1 MRKKILMEKRQPLT
15 FIWRKLI
22 FKYCM
27 IIESG
32 MCFSMR
38 ELTKK
43 EVKQIRKLLKKGV
56 DVPEICTKFNIPP
69 AKWREVVIKND
80 LF

>member
-1 MRKKILMEKRQPLT
+1 
-15 FIWRKLI
+15 
-22 FKYCM
+22 M
-27 IIESG
+27 IIEIG
-32 MCFSMR
+32 VCFSMR

-43 EVKQIRKLLKKGV
+43 EVKQIRKLLKKGM

-69 AKWREVVIKND
+69 AEWREVVIKND

>member
-1 MRKKILMEKRQPLT
+1 
-15 FIWRKLI
+15 
-22 FKYCM
+22 
-27 IIESG
+27 
-32 MCFSMR
+32 MR

>member
-1 MRKKILMEKRQPLT
+1 M
-15 FIWRKLI
+15 RKLI
-22 FKYCM
+22 FQYG
-27 IIESG
+27 IIMKTG
-32 MCFSMR
+32 VCFSMR
-38 ELTKK
+38 DLTKK

-69 AKWREVVIKND
+69 AEWREVVIKND

>member
-1 MRKKILMEKRQPLT
+1 MEKRLPLT

-27 IIESG
+27 IIEIG
-32 MCFSMR
+32 VCFSMR

-69 AKWREVVIKND
+69 AEWREVLIKND